1 MRTAERQNNRL
12 AQGQK
17 LYAQPVASRCTKNTM
32 HSAKKPNSHGLR
44 HAAHFDGGAETQHR
58 AKPLKAWCKRM
69 TENQQG
75 EARSSCRDPEK
86 INGAKHF
93 QIITNTPELTRCMK
107 PLTFRVKHL
116 ARILECGYTYGISA
130 WKCA

>member
-1 MRTAERQNNRL
+1 MRTAERQNYRL
-12 AQGQK
+12 AQGPK
-17 LYAQPVASRCTKNTM
+17 LYAPPAASCCTKNTL
-32 HSAKKPNSHGLR
+32 HNAKKLNSHGLH
-44 HAAHFDGGAETQHR
+44 HAAHFDEAAETLHR

-69 TENQQG
+69 TENQQS

-107 PLTFRVKHL
+107 PLTL
-116 ARILECGYTYGISA
+116 S
-130 WKCA
+130 